1 MLVGKHTPA
10 TSNFWSPLQATHQR
24 RTTSSQ
30 LHQTNT
36 HGLDRVRQRKSG
48 YIGATGRYHYTEAMI
63 MAMCGLSLE
72 NHSSGDSHSSQLK
85 NHPMETLISAMRR
98 LSLKDIP
105 IPLMSRQQ

>member
-1 MLVGKHTPA
+1 MVWTVYGRGSL
-10 TSNFWSPLQATHQR
+10 
-24 RTTSSQ
+24 
-30 LHQTNT
+30 
-36 HGLDRVRQRKSG
+36 G

-72 NHSSGDSHSSQLK
+72 NRSSGDSHSSQLK

>member
-1 MLVGKHTPA
+1 MLVGKHTPT

-30 LHQTNT
+30 LHQMVWTVY
-36 HGLDRVRQRKSG
+36 GRGSLG

>member
-1 MLVGKHTPA
+1 MVWTVYGRGSL
-10 TSNFWSPLQATHQR
+10 
-24 RTTSSQ
+24 
-30 LHQTNT
+30 
-36 HGLDRVRQRKSG
+36 G

-72 NHSSGDSHSSQLK
+72 NHLSGDSHSSQLK